1 MGSGQ
6 MGSGQMSAQRSGQS
20 GMGSMLA
27 RGGSILAASLLFL
40 LGVYHF
46 FSGIAGFARDNF
58 YTVGTNYPYDLS
70 STGWGWIH
78 VLGGVLLAIT
88 GLSLFSRNAT
98 WARPVAIVLLVYSL
112 VANFFFLA
120 FFPLWALPMI
130 ALAIFAIW
138 AIARDGSEDRQREAM
153 QAMMGERSRYGSP
166 QHGQAG
172 LGGQQQAGAQQRQQQ
187 REQAGTGAYV
197 SPGASGTGSAY
208 GAGQGGE
215 QSGQRWPEN
224 VGGRDESAGRHWA
237 PSDVKESG
245 SRLGEKAQE
254 RAQSGGRG
262 GGQAGQ
268 AGRNAA
274 EEAAQRAQQ
283 GRR

>member
-1 MGSGQ
+1 MGAGQ
-6 MGSGQMSAQRSGQS
+6 MGAQRSGQPS
-20 GMGSMLA
+20 MQSMLA

-78 VLGGVLLAIT
+78 VIGGVLLAIT

-138 AIARDGSEDRQREAM
+138 AIARDGSENRQREAS
-153 QAMMGERSRYGSP
+153 QAMMGERAQY
-166 QHGQAG
+166 GQAG
-172 LGGQQQAGAQQRQQQ
+172 LGSQQQAGAQQRQQ
-187 REQAGTGAYV
+187 AGAYV
-197 SPGASGTGSAY
+197 SSSAY

-224 VGGRDESAGRHWA
+224 VGGREESSGRHWA

-254 RAQSGGRG
+254 RAQSGG
-262 GGQAGQ
+262 GQAAQ